1 MRNHNKLLGRVAG
14 VDGIKTGYTRASG
27 FNLVSSLKRGNRHLV
42 AVVMGGTSGPTR
54 DARMRAL
61 LSEHIETASVHRS
74 APKIAEAS
82 ASVQVGEKR
91 AEATPIPISAKPADP
106 SPVRQAT
113 QAVSPDHAVAV
124 TSSVTTPGSSEPI
137 RPVAVKTIVVRAGGS
152 PAGGSQAGSQTAALS
167 LIASAVPMTASAPAP
182 HALPDQDKAP
192 PAQQHPGASAPAYAL
207 ASVEAKP
214 NQPPGARPG
223 VLGTLPAQAS
233 SGAVESG
240 PAAGSAIPTSATAV
254 VEKASPSSRPRL
266 SGWMIQVGAFPNEG
280 EAKERLKAARHAAKS
295 LLSRAD
301 PFTEQV
307 AKGATR
313 LYRARFAGL
322 DQRSAEAACK
332 QLKRNDIVCMA
343 LKQ

>member
-1 MRNHNKLLGRVAG
+1 
-14 VDGIKTGYTRASG
+14 
-27 FNLVSSLKRGNRHLV
+27 
-42 AVVMGGTSGPTR
+42 
-54 DARMRAL
+54 MRAL

-82 ASVQVGEKR
+82 ASVQASEKR

-106 SPVRQAT
+106 APARQAP

-137 RPVAVKTIVVRAGGS
+137 RPVAVKTIIVRAGGS
-152 PAGGSQAGSQTAALS
+152 PAGGSQAAGSQTAALA
-167 LIASAVPMTASAPAP
+167 LVASAVPMTASPPAP
-182 HALPDQDKAP
+182 HALPDHDKAS
-192 PAQQHPGASAPAYAL
+192 PAQPHAPASTPAYAL

-240 PAAGSAIPTSATAV
+240 PAAGSAIPTSATAA
-254 VEKASPSSRPRL
+254 VEKASASSRPRH

-343 LKQ
+343 LRQ